1 MTTTAQ
7 NTNISPNSP
16 ARKSPGNAL
25 CPQNLG
31 WIAAISPLPTSRPSP
46 HLPPPKKN
54 IYTYIFPNGKPGENS
69 LFCAMNKYIPYI
81 NNLKKCKMHI
91 ISFFFKYIYMLLKS
105 DVNQM
110 KPTWAMYFLQ
120 SLQGHSLGFRDLIL
134 FLNFFNELQ
143 FFILFGT
150 ISQILALNT

>member
-1 MTTTAQ
+1 MHCVRRTLGE
-7 NTNISPNSP
+7 SP
-16 ARKSPGNAL
+16 
-25 CPQNLG
+25 
-31 WIAAISPLPTSRPSP
+31 PSP
-46 HLPPPKKN
+46 PFPPLAPQKKK

-91 ISFFFKYIYMLLKS
+91 ISFFFKYIYILLKS
-105 DVNQM
+105 DMNQM

-120 SLQGHSLGFRDLIL
+120 SLQGHSLGFHDLIL
-134 FLNFFNELQ
+134 FLNLFNELQ

-150 ISQILALNT
+150 TSQIFGPKSITDWIP